1 MSADKTLKLAD
12 NVTSIKGVGKKRAE
26 LLEKMN
32 IRTVEDLLY
41 LFPRKYEDRRR
52 AVSIIEAPFNQDV
65 LLEVHVVTK
74 QMSGNPYSKKRL
86 LRVLTEDNTG
96 SLELLFFNARYL
108 ADYFKPGQA
117 LTLFGKITLN
127 NGRRQMA
134 HPEFHVTGDKD
145 DIRGLFPV
153 YPLTEGL
160 YQGQMRSMQLA
171 VRGTEKEIK
180 EWLPEQIVRENNLCD
195 PAYAIEN
202 IHFPLAERPVLES
215 RYRLIFEELLTLQS
229 GLFYIK
235 RGREKKETGV
245 SAGKGVSLKP
255 FLDILP
261 FNLTEGQARTLKQ
274 IEEDL
279 ESDRAMN
286 RLVQGDVGSGKTAV
300 AELAMYKT
308 VKSGFQAVMMAPT
321 ELLAKQ
327 HMATLKRH
335 FESLGM
341 DVRLLSGSTR
351 AKERSEILDDLKSGK
366 IDILVGTHAVIQP
379 DVKFA
384 DLGLVITD
392 EQHRFGVNQRTL
404 LAQKGENPNIL
415 VMTATPIPRTLA
427 VILYG
432 DLDISVIDTLP
443 AGRKPIRTFLRYK
456 DSRKKIYDFVE
467 AQVKEGRQAYVVAPL
482 IEESEAIDCKSA
494 EEIYD
499 ELCRAYPALRIGLV
513 HGAMKQQ
520 EKDAVMETFAEGNID
535 VLVSTVVIEVGIDV
549 GNATVMVIEN
559 CERFGLA
566 QLHQLRG
573 RVGRS
578 GHQSYCIL
586 VCGSDSETARK
597 RNEIMCSTEDG
608 FVIAEE
614 DLKLRGPGEI
624 FGTRQHGLP
633 ELNITDLVKNADML
647 EKVKY
652 VARDLINQDPELK
665 MPEHAE
671 LKKRVKKMFGEKIQL
686 RL

>member
-1 MSADKTLKLAD
+1 MNLKD
-12 NVTSIKGVGKKRAE
+12 SVTVIKGVGAKRAE
-26 LLEKMN
+26 LLEKLN
-32 IRTVEDLLY
+32 IKTVEDLLMC
-41 LFPRKYEDRRR
+41 FPRRYEDRRK
-52 AVSIIEAPFNQDV
+52 AVTIMDAPFNHDV
-65 LLEVHVVTK
+65 LLEVRVVRK
-74 QMSGNPYSKKRL
+74 QIVGGRMKL
-86 LRVLTEDNTG
+86 LKVLVEDNTG
-96 SLELLFFNARYL
+96 NLEMLFFNARFL
-108 ADYFKPGQA
+108 ANLFRPGDE
-117 LTLFGKITLN
+117 LTLFGKISLN
-127 NGRRQMA
+127 KNRRQMS
-134 HPEFHVTGDKD
+134 HPEFHKTGAED

-160 YQGQMRSMQLA
+160 SQHQMRSMQMA
-171 VRGTEKEIK
+171 VRSAAWQME
-180 EWLPEQIVRENNLCD
+180 EWLPAEIVEKYRLCA

-202 IHFPLAERPVLES
+202 IHFPIAEES
-215 RYRLIFEELLTLQS
+215 VKQGRYRLVFEELLTLQT

-235 RGREKKETGV
+235 NNKERGV
-245 SAGKGVSLKP
+245 SGVAVDPSVSVQP
-255 FLDILP
+255 FLDRLS
-261 FNLTEGQARTLKQ
+261 FKLTEGQVRAYEQ
-274 IEEDL
+274 IEKDL
-279 ESDRAMN
+279 ISEKPMN

-300 AELAMYKT
+300 AQLAMYKT

-327 HMATLKRH
+327 HLATLKRD
-335 FESLGM
+335 FEPLGLN
-341 DVRLLSGSTR
+341 VKLLSSGTKT
-351 AKERSEILDDLKSGK
+351 KERAEILAQLEAGK
-366 IDILVGTHAVIQP
+366 IDILVGTHAIIQP
-379 DVKFA
+379 DVSFRN
-384 DLGLVITD
+384 LGLVITD

-404 LAQKGENPNIL
+404 LAGKGQNPNIL

-432 DLDISVIDTLP
+432 DLDISIIDTLP
-443 AGRKPIRTFLRYK
+443 AGRKPIRTFLRYQ

-482 IEESEAIDCKSA
+482 IEESEVIDCKSA
-494 EEIYD
+494 DEIHK
-499 ELCRAYPALRIGLV
+499 ELCALYPNLRIGLV
-513 HGAMKQQ
+513 HGAMKQA
-520 EKDAVMETFAEGNID
+520 EKDAVMEAFAGGSID

-586 VCGSDSETARK
+586 VSGSDGEVAKR

-608 FVIAEE
+608 FTIAEE
-614 DLKLRGPGEI
+614 DLKLRGPGEL

-633 ELNITDLVKNADML
+633 ELNISDLVQHVDIL
-647 EKVKY
+647 DKVRF
-652 VARDLINQDPELK
+652 VARDIIDEDPKLEK
-665 MPEHAE
+665 PEHQV
-671 LKKRVKKMFGEKIQL
+671 LKERVKRMFGEKIEL